1 MEKVEKWIIKLKKIV
16 GEKAIGLV
24 YFSIFS
30 IIAIIAMAELKLYK
44 IQKQK
49 IQDSYNRAFYDLVS
63 DINNID
69 AEFTKLKVTSS
80 SKYTVTSLATIY
92 AKANKAN
99 GNLDIL
105 PLSNNTTSNVSKF
118 LNQLSDFSYFLMHNI
133 LNGEAIE
140 SYKEQIDVL
149 YPKVKELAI
158 ILNDIY
164 TEINTHEIKWDEL
177 EKVGEEKIKE
187 NDLGKEVSNV
197 NRIGK
202 TFTEYE
208 GIIYDGAFS
217 NHVLTREP
225 EFLTGENLNV
235 EEVEN
240 ILKTKLDIKTIEY
253 MYEQD
258 SLIPLFVFKI
268 VTLDSN
274 VEKIVYVTKQDGKIF
289 QIVSDRKIEY
299 ESISIEQAKELAKNF
314 LNKLGILNVEP
325 TYYLFYGGTVTIS
338 FASVQ
343 SDVLIYSDL
352 IKVKIAL
359 DNGEVLGIETNGYI
373 YNHKERNLEH
383 KYTIAEAR
391 ERLYKDLNVTKEQLC
406 IIPTESKNEA
416 LVFEFEGYVD
426 DTKFLIYINANT
438 LEEEQI
444 YIVLEGERGIST
456 R

>member
-1 MEKVEKWIIKLKKIV
+1 
-16 GEKAIGLV
+16 
-24 YFSIFS
+24 
-30 IIAIIAMAELKLYK
+30 
-44 IQKQK
+44 
-49 IQDSYNRAFYDLVS
+49 
-63 DINNID
+63 
-69 AEFTKLKVTSS
+69 
-80 SKYTVTSLATIY
+80 
-92 AKANKAN
+92 
-99 GNLDIL
+99 
-105 PLSNNTTSNVSKF
+105 
-118 LNQLSDFSYFLMHNI
+118 
-133 LNGEAIE
+133 
-140 SYKEQIDVL
+140 
-149 YPKVKELAI
+149 
-158 ILNDIY
+158 
-164 TEINTHEIKWDEL
+164 
-177 EKVGEEKIKE
+177 
-187 NDLGKEVSNV
+187 
-197 NRIGK
+197 
-202 TFTEYE
+202 
-208 GIIYDGAFS
+208 
-217 NHVLTREP
+217 
-225 EFLTGENLNV
+225 
-235 EEVEN
+235 
-240 ILKTKLDIKTIEY
+240 

-299 ESISIEQAKELAKNF
+299 ENISIEQAKELAKNS

-352 IKVKIAL
+352 IKVKVAL